1 MPTEDQP
8 SQQIPRSLCNGPH
21 RLLLFLRSP
30 ALHDLQATVEGRVIH
45 DPEMLKGFRAF
56 VTEAQDTFVDRI
68 SNDCP
73 DAGSAPECCT
83 ALRLDPVLI
92 QVSGNLVGTIA
103 LDRDEPVDLFHH
115 RRFFL
120 VDYQILDRLVLFV
133 HPAQVFQPVTVS
145 HQPTAKLAFL
155 HHLRVLGADADR
167 GLLAFTGS
175 LPEANVVQK
184 FIDMCVKALFSL
196 AGGPDLNALLHEPL
210 YYERRF
216 ILPAAQTVEH
226 KNEQHIELMLCCS
239 SFDFHDGVPGIG
251 ADLVAGDA
259 FFRDLLDNLPVR
271 VGGRVLPARQ
281 PLHRDVI
288 VIDLADCRYTVKAY
302 HFFHRLT
309 SRSSGS

>member
-1 MPTEDQP
+1 MF
-8 SQQIPRSLCNGPH
+8 C
-21 RLLLFLRSP
+21 
-30 ALHDLQATVEGRVIH
+30 
-45 DPEMLKGFRAF
+45 
-56 VTEAQDTFVDRI
+56 
-68 SNDCP
+68 
-73 DAGSAPECCT
+73 
-83 ALRLDPVLI
+83 
-92 QVSGNLVGTIA
+92 
-103 LDRDEPVDLFHH
+103 
-115 RRFFL
+115 
-120 VDYQILDRLVLFV
+120 
-133 HPAQVFQPVTVS
+133 
-145 HQPTAKLAFL
+145 
-155 HHLRVLGADADR
+155 ADADR
-167 GLLAFTGS
+167 GLLAFAGS
-175 LPEANVVQK
+175 LPEADIVQQFVNVR
-184 FIDMCVKALFSL
+184 IEPLFSL